1 MGCSMANKGKNALK
15 QKIATIKSNI
25 AEAYVACEEKNAT
38 MPSVLNSANLAETI
52 RSIVLGS
59 TDITQ
64 VIGDFAKYNITMTP
78 IADGVYSLDITD
90 YIGQVDGNY
99 YMGDITIDGIT
110 SLHIVR
116 D

>member
-1 MGCSMANKGKNALK
+1 MANEGKNALK
-15 QKIATIKSNI
+15 REVARIKSNV
-25 AEAYVACEEKNAT
+25 AEAYVACGEKNAT
-38 MPSVLNSANLAETI
+38 MPSILNSDNLAETI

-90 YIGQVDGNY
+90 YIGQVDDNY

-110 SLHIVR
+110 SLHMVR
-116 D
+116 E